1 MNGIIVTGHGH
12 FATGLGSSLKLI
24 AGEQSNVAF
33 VDFVAEDSTD
43 QLREKISQ
51 ARNELRD
58 CDGVLVL
65 CDLVGG
71 SPFQN
76 AVLLSSEDTKMKVV
90 GGTNLAMLVELALWK
105 ETKTLEELTSL
116 AVTIGKEAVQA
127 FELQERELTEPEED
141 GI

>member
-24 AGEQSNVAF
+24 AGEQLNIKF
-33 VDFVAEDSTD
+33 VDFVAEDSTE
-43 QLREKISQ
+43 QLREKILQ
-51 ARNELRD
+51 ERLALKD

-71 SPFQN
+71 SPFQT
-76 AVLLSSEDTKMKVV
+76 AVLLSNEDPKIKVV

-116 AVTIGKEAVQA
+116 AVSIGKDAVQA
-127 FELQERELTEPEED
+127 FELQDRVLTEPEED